1 MATVTI
7 KNLDKLTHKLNNIS
21 NLDVRKAMNKA
32 TTMVHGS
39 AENLAPV
46 DTGELAGSIHM
57 EVKKLPTGWQGRVY
71 TNLEYAMYVEFGT
84 GNKGDGSYPY
94 KIDGVTL
101 AYKQDWAGM
110 KAQPYMY
117 PALKKNEKSI
127 RKLFKEEVKEELR
140 DCCKGGS

>member
-1 MATVTI
+1 MSFFDSL
-7 KNLDKLTHKLNNIS
+7 KNAALSALKRES
-21 NLDVRKAMNKA
+21 RKAMNKA

-117 PALKKNEKSI
+117 PALKKNEKRI

-140 DCCKGGS
+140 DSCKGGS